1 MYLLSV
7 KAKIIDGQIVTVSE
21 KIVGE
26 IPDDGSDPVKLQAE
40 LLIKRLQDT
49 GRLPKTGTE

>member
-1 MYLLSV
+1 MYLLSI
-7 KAKIIDGQIVTVSE
+7 KAKIIDGQIATVSE
-21 KIVGE
+21 QIVRE
-26 IPDDGSDPVKLQAE
+26 IPGDGSEQVRLQAE